1 MNSMLKLQLAYEE
14 AKTALQERKT
24 ALETSK
30 KPTTAPTNPA
40 GRLIEQPF
48 DKIAQISDLL
58 SAYLSESNAKP
69 EQ

>member
-30 KPTTAPTNPA
+30 KPSNVPSKTT
-40 GRLIEQPF
+40 GRSTEQPF
-48 DKIAQISDLL
+48 DKIA
-58 SAYLSESNAKP
+58 
-69 EQ
+69 